1 MLQAADEA
9 AELRTRLARTEANLK
24 AVHNEAAEGETA
36 LASLNEELQKLQGAL
51 AQAAKVGQLGLV
63 ICLSG
68 SRCARCVVW
77 ACLCRIGP
85 A

>member
-36 LASLNEELQKLQGAL
+36 LANLNEELQKLQGAL
-51 AQAAKVGQLGLV
+51 AQAAKVGKLGNQHVGAQIRQMSGLGL
-63 ICLSG
+63 S
-68 SRCARCVVW
+68 A
-77 ACLCRIGP
+77 
-85 A
+85 